1 MSRLLTLLLLYR
13 AGYIVGKYISMEML
27 IEKTK
32 DTYYE
37 ALQASSLGWHDNKND
52 YQPFV
57 IYYLGIILKAYA
69 EFESRIS
76 YLTTQGLSKPERI
89 KALIDGYL
97 GKFTKKRFNDTLPG
111 YQQNNHRKD
120 PCAASKRWLYRK
132 NWSWP
137 QHGLY
142 PKITNN
148 QLQAIHY

>member
-57 IYYLGIILKAYA
+57 LYYLGIILKAYT
-69 EFESRIS
+69 EFESHIS
-76 YLTTQGLSKPERI
+76 YLTT
-89 KALIDGYL
+89 
-97 GKFTKKRFNDTLPG
+97 
-111 YQQNNHRKD
+111 
-120 PCAASKRWLYRK
+120 
-132 NWSWP
+132 
-137 QHGLY
+137 
-142 PKITNN
+142 
-148 QLQAIHY
+148 

>member
-1 MSRLLTLLLLYR
+1 
-13 AGYIVGKYISMEML
+13 MEML

-57 IYYLGIILKAYA
+57 LYYLGIILKAYT

-89 KALIDGYL
+89 KTLIDGYL
-97 GKFTKKRFNDTLPG
+97 GKFTKKDLMTCCPDISKTTIERTLA
-111 YQQNNHRKD
+111 QLRKD
-120 PCAASKRWLYRK
+120 GYIEKIGVGRNTAYIRK
-132 NWSWP
+132 
-137 QHGLY
+137 
-142 PKITNN
+142 
-148 QLQAIHY
+148 